1 MFIDQDT
8 YSAGYT
14 SIGADP
20 YGNYRQGQ
28 DTGQLTVAL
37 NKAAGHP

>member
-1 MFIDQDT
+1 MFIGGGY

-14 SIGADP
+14 SAGNDP

-28 DTGQLTVAL
+28 DTGQLSAMVSKIHGAS
-37 NKAAGHP
+37 